1 VQAHVFCGEDDVV
14 FLDERNEKKSCLLP
28 LSQPAKYN
36 NNNNNNNDE
45 RTTIHRQRYS
55 IITTERDKVKEATH
69 RVDYY

>member
-1 VQAHVFCGEDDVV
+1 MREMK
-14 FLDERNEKKSCLLP
+14 KKSCLLP

-36 NNNNNNNDE
+36 NNNNNNNNE

>member
-1 VQAHVFCGEDDVV
+1 MREMK
-14 FLDERNEKKSCLLP
+14 KKSCLLP

-36 NNNNNNNDE
+36 NNNNNNNE